1 MKVHIYHNPRCQK
14 SRNAL
19 AWLQNRALNV
29 EVRLYM
35 EHPLSLQELEDL
47 QRALQLPVSEWLRST
62 EPEFQTLI
70 SGKNLSDEQL
80 LEILALHPK
89 LMQRPIVECHGRA
102 VVARD
107 LGVLESF
114 NFE

>member
-1 MKVHIYHNPRCQK
+1 KVLHQ
-14 SRNAL
+14 
-19 AWLQNRALNV
+19 
-29 EVRLYM
+29 
-35 EHPLSLQELEDL
+35 
-47 QRALQLPVSEWLRST
+47 ALQLPVSKWLRET
-62 EPEFQTLI
+62 ESEFQTIIKGQL
-70 SGKNLSDEQL
+70 LSDEQL

>member
-1 MKVHIYHNPRCQK
+1 MKVLIYHNPRCQK

-19 AWLQNRALNV
+19 AWLQDRALEV
-29 EVRLYM
+29 EVRLYL
-35 EHPLSLQELEDL
+35 EHPLSLQELKGL
-47 QRALQLPVSEWLRST
+47 QRALQLPFNEWLRET
-62 EPEFQTLI
+62 ESEFQTIIKGQL
-70 SGKNLSDEQL
+70 LSEEQL

>member
-1 MKVHIYHNPRCQK
+1 VKVQIYHNPRCQK

-19 AWLQNRALNV
+19 AWLQNRALEV
-29 EVRLYM
+29 EVRLYV
-35 EHPLSLQELEDL
+35 EHPLSLQELKVL
-47 QRALQLPVSEWLRST
+47 HQALQLPVSKWLRET
-62 EPEFQTLI
+62 ESEFKTIIKGQL
-70 SGKNLSDEQL
+70 LSDEQL

-107 LGVLESF
+107 LEVLESF

>member
-1 MKVHIYHNPRCQK
+1 M
-14 SRNAL
+14 
-19 AWLQNRALNV
+19 
-29 EVRLYM
+29 EVRLYL
-35 EHPLSLQELEDL
+35 EHPLSLQELKGL
-47 QRALQLPVSEWLRST
+47 QRALQLPVNDWLRET
-62 EPEFQTLI
+62 ESEFQTIIKGQL
-70 SGKNLSDEQL
+70 LSEEQL

-102 VVARD
+102 VVAPD

>member
-19 AWLQNRALNV
+19 TWLRDNAHDV
-29 EVRLYM
+29 EVRLYL
-35 EHPLSLQELEDL
+35 EHPLSMQELKDL
-47 QRALQLPVSEWLRST
+47 QRALQLPVNEWLRET
-62 EPEFQTLI
+62 ESEFQTFIKGQL
-70 SGKNLSDEQL
+70 LSEEQL
-80 LEILALHPK
+80 LEILTLHPK
-89 LMQRPIVECHGRA
+89 LMQRPIVEYNGRA